1 MESKCIPQFLITR
14 SVKYVPLYNNR
25 VIRGTKYIV
34 RYMYLIEAT
43 FVPLARLLPLLQY
56 VYLVAFRLIHVSL
69 L

>member
-1 MESKCIPQFLITR
+1 MESKCIPQFLITQ

-34 RYMYLIEAT
+34 RYMYLIET
-43 FVPLARLLPLLQY
+43 NVRSSGTTPSLVKY
-56 VYLVAFRLIHVSL
+56 IYLVAFHLIHVSL